1 MNILHITPHLGGGV
15 GTVVRG
21 YLNHVLSVGVDNHRV
36 LSLDTLNNESREFL
50 HRIGCVWIDEVFGKL
65 EELDVQIAK
74 ADIVLVHWWNHP
86 LLQMVLMGRSLPA
99 CRLLLWAH
107 ISGVPSPNNFT
118 KFILDYPDRV
128 VFTTPLSFNAPEI
141 RALSSAQRDRITTI
155 WSTAGVN
162 HLKQC
167 LNERL
172 ANSRMAQPI
181 VGYTGNLDYTKLNSD
196 FLEACSRLATD
207 AIRFTVIGPLTKAFR
222 KDYEMSGIQN
232 LMSVT
237 GFVDEKTK
245 FKLMEDFRVFGYPL
259 ARHHYGTCDQTIQEA
274 QALGVPPVVLNNPM
288 ESYMVVHGRTGLIAR
303 DISEYCEYV
312 KLLLSD
318 DSIHDELSKNAA
330 SFAHSEYSIEKMALQ
345 WHNEFEGVMASP
357 KSVKH
362 SLAELRNRT
371 LSPADIFIA
380 SLGTYGGIFEAHLKA
395 ASDSEKERA
404 KAQIQCL
411 SALGNWSSP
420 TKSTATHYSSYFQE
434 DVWLK
439 EWSKITLVWDIG
451 R

>member
-21 YLNHVLSVGVDNHRV
+21 YLDHVLSVGADNHGV

-141 RALSSAQRDRITTI
+141 RALSSEQRDRITTI
-155 WSTAGVN
+155 WSTAGVT
-162 HLKQC
+162 HLKQP
-167 LNERL
+167 LKERQ
-172 ANSRMAQPI
+172 ANSRVAQTI
-181 VGYTGNLDYTKLNSD
+181 VGYTGNLDYTKLNSE
-196 FLEACSRLATD
+196 FFHACSRLASD
-207 AIRFTVIGPLTKAFR
+207 AMRFTVIGPLTEAFR
-222 KDYEMSGIQN
+222 EDFERSSIQN

-237 GFVDEKTK
+237 GFVEEKTK
-245 FKLMEDFRVFGYPL
+245 FKLMADFRVFGYPL

-303 DISEYCEYV
+303 NINEYCEYV

-318 DSIHDELSKNAA
+318 DSLHDELSKNAA
-330 SFAHSEYSIEKMALQ
+330 SFAHSEYSIEKMARQ
-345 WHNEFEGVMASP
+345 WHHEFEGVMASP

-362 SLAELRNRT
+362 SLSELTNST

-380 SLGTYGGIFEAHLKA
+380 SLGHNSGVFETHRLATT
-395 ASDSEKERA
+395 SSEKERA
-404 KAQIQCL
+404 VSQICCL
-411 SALGNWSSP
+411 QAMENWSSP
-420 TKSTATHYSSYFQE
+420 TKSTASHYSKFYPE
-434 DVWLK
+434 DPWLR
-439 EWSKITLVWDIG
+439 EWSNLTSNE
-451 R
+451 